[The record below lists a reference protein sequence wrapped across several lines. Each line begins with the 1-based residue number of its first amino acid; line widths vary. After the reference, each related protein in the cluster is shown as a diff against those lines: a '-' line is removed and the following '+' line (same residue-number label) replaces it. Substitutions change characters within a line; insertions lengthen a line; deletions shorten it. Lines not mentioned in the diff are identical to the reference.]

1 MQYVGVFSPWWLGK
15 ERMIPRTKASYRL
28 ADLLRSV
35 LAKDRC
41 GSLRNALRSELAT
54 LLGKPS
60 ILLSASGR
68 GALYIV
74 LKCLPQR
81 RVLLPAYTCRA
92 VVEAA
97 FLAGKEVVFGELE
110 PDGFNMSVDAVVKML
125 NADTILLATHQ
136 FGIPCNI
143 KAMVYHA
150 REVGA
155 FIIEDV
161 AASLGSRVDGQLTGS
176 FGDAAFFSFDSTKLV
191 NVPLKGG
198 ALYVKDQA
206 LFDRC
211 VAFQKKN
218 TFEMPLERKVRY
230 LFLGLA
236 LLALENPLLYRFFH
250 NAKFRWRGRYTDD
263 SAEFSPRLGP
273 FYIDQLSEWQAAIL
287 LPQIRGLGQAVS
299 ARQRIYSEYLRKL
312 SNAKSFAL
320 PPPDNC
326 HEWAPIRFPIRVF
339 GDKLKFYNE
348 AVRLSVDFAF
358 SFTFIASPKNYVL
371 SHDLA
376 ASILDLPFYERLTS
390 SEMDKVVAVLLEIDS
405 RASELE
411 D

>member
-1 MQYVGVFSPWWLGK
+1 
-15 ERMIPRTKASYRL
+15 MIPRTKVSYRL
-28 ADLLRSV
+28 ADLLGAVRVGDRSE
-35 LAKDRC
+35 R
-41 GSLRNALRSELAT
+41 LRNELSGELAS
-54 LLGKPS
+54 LLATPN
-60 ILLSASGR
+60 ILLSGSGR

-81 RVLLPAYTCRA
+81 YLLVPAYTCKA

-97 FLAGKEVVFGELE
+97 FLAGKEVLFGELE
-110 PDGFNMSVDAVVKML
+110 PGGFNMSVDAVETML

-143 KAMVYHA
+143 NAMVDHA
-150 REVGA
+150 REAGA
-155 FIIEDV
+155 FVLEDV
-161 AASLGSRVDGQLTGS
+161 AASLGSRVDGQLTGT

-198 ALYVKDQA
+198 ALCVKDQE

-211 VAFQKKN
+211 VAFQKEN
-218 TFEMPLERKVRY
+218 TFEMPFGRKIKY

-236 LLALENPLLYRFFH
+236 LLVLENPLLYRLFH

-273 FYIDQLSEWQAAIL
+273 FYLDQLSEWQAAIL
-287 LPQIRGLGQAVS
+287 LPQIKGLGQAVGT
-299 ARQRIYSEYLRKL
+299 RQRIYSEYMRKL
-312 SNAKSFAL
+312 SKASSFAL

-326 HEWAPIRFPIRVF
+326 HEWAPIRFPIRVD
-339 GDKLKFYNE
+339 GSKLEFYQK
-348 AVRLSVDFAF
+348 AVRLGVDFAF
-358 SFTFIASPKNYVL
+358 SFTFIASPKEYVL
-371 SHDLA
+371 SHKMA
-376 ASILDLPFYERLTS
+376 SSILDLPFYERLTS
-390 SEMDKVVAVLLEIDS
+390 SEIDKVVAVLSELDS
-405 RASELE
+405 RARELE